1 MLIAHMKWTVNILN
15 VCFFKFKVISL
26 LLLSDLFW
34 MKPVLFKWWLDVW
47 GRFNTFWYG
56 HELYLT
62 IYFIVLVSSCF
73 LNTYLFYWIVSIIF
87 VPLFQPLILICH
99 SYFNACVRSI
109 LNQETTD
116 HTNDVTCYL
125 LC

>member
-1 MLIAHMKWTVNILN
+1 MCEVGLI
-15 VCFFKFKVISL
+15 
-26 LLLSDLFW
+26 LSDMGTNYTSLSFD
-34 MKPVLFKWWLDVW
+34 K
-47 GRFNTFWYG
+47 
-56 HELYLT
+56 H
-62 IYFIVLVSSCF
+62 YFIVLVSSCF